1 MDNKGSIK
9 LTICF
14 EKQFWVG
21 IFEKTVNFEYS
32 VARHVFGSEPSDPE
46 LYDFL
51 LNGADN
57 MQFTT
62 PNNTGDVV
70 FKKKNP
76 KRMKREVMYGLNKQK
91 LITKA
96 HEVIKNNQTENKNL
110 HKHKMSEKNRADAL
124 ERFLIKQLKKKEKL
138 RGH

>member
-1 MDNKGSIK
+1 MSSPLCELSSSFK
-9 LTICF
+9 LI
-14 EKQFWVG
+14 
-21 IFEKTVNFEYS
+21 
-32 VARHVFGSEPSDPE
+32 ARHVFGSEPSDPE
-46 LYDFL
+46 LYNFL

-62 PNNTGDVV
+62 SNNTGDVV

-76 KRMKREVMYGLNKQK
+76 KRMKREVIHELNKQK

-96 HEVIKNNQTENKNL
+96 HEAIKNNQTENKNL
-110 HKHKMSEKNRADAL
+110 HKHKMNEKNRADAL